1 MNAPHS
7 FAGRL
12 FVILQT
18 RLARLRMARHF
29 LLCRGN
35 WLAFNQY
42 STSIQRNFILACEC
56 IASNGL
62 SMHFDLQPASPAG

>member
-18 RLARLRMARHF
+18 RLARLRMARHSCF
-29 LLCRGN
+29 AAATGWRSIN
-35 WLAFNQY
+35 IQQAFNEI
-42 STSIQRNFILACEC
+42 SS
-56 IASNGL
+56 
-62 SMHFDLQPASPAG
+62 